1 MGTFFRDKILCLL
14 NRGVPWIGVFQR
26 NRFHC
31 KIALGVTRMDDA
43 SDDDGDDNN
52 DTDKDSVDCGNRGA
66 P

>member
-1 MGTFFRDKILCLL
+1 M
-14 NRGVPWIGVFQR
+14 
-26 NRFHC
+26 
-31 KIALGVTRMDDA
+31 TRMDDA